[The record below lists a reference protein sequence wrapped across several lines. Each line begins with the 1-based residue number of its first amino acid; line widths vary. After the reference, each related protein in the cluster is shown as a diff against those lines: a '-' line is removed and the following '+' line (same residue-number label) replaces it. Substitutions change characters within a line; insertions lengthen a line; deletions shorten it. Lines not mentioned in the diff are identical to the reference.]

1 MTWYAAGV
9 EASQVRRG
17 MVILSVGILVGVYVA
32 GRDLAR
38 VARVGDDVA
47 RAVAGRL
54 GIPL

>member
-1 MTWYAAGV
+1 
-9 EASQVRRG
+9 

>member
-1 MTWYAAGV
+1 
-9 EASQVRRG
+9 

-38 VARVGDDVA
+38 VARVGDDVV